1 MIEIDKNKQPEYQNI
16 LTNEALDFL
25 EKICN
30 KFEDNRQQILE
41 NRKKIQESIS
51 SGNRLSFPE
60 NKEIREKEWTVTPP
74 PDDVANRNVE
84 ITGPVDRKMIIN
96 ALNSGADVFMADF
109 EDSTSPTW
117 KNIMDGQVNLL
128 DANLRDL
135 EFVDPKNKKT
145 YSLNAESKT
154 SLFVRPRGLHLNEKN
169 FLIEGDPISGAFLDF
184 ALYTFHNSKLRL
196 DNGIG
201 TYFYIPKLENSLESK
216 LWDDIF
222 TFSEDEL
229 NLPRGTIR
237 ATVLLETISASFEIE
252 EILFSLKE
260 HSLGMNAGRWDYI
273 FSAIKKHREI
283 PGINFPD
290 RSQITM
296 TVPFMKAYTELLVQS
311 CHKRGAHAIGGM
323 SAFIPNRRDPEV
335 TEQAFDQV
343 KRDKEREVNMG
354 FDGSWVA
361 HPDLVQLCKDVF
373 QNSLNGKDNQI
384 DYVPT
389 EPIISEDMLQDFTI
403 SDGTITEEGIRTNIR
418 VGILYIQS
426 WLLGQGAAALFN
438 LMEDAAT
445 AEISRSQLWQ
455 WLNNKSSTND
465 KQKIEKEYIDV
476 LITDEVEKI
485 RKLQDETSK
494 LDEATDL
501 FKNLIFD
508 NNFQEFLTLP
518 AYNLID

>member
-30 KFEDNRQQILE
+30 KFEDTRQQILE
-41 NRKKIQESIS
+41 NRKRIQDSIS

-169 FLIEGDPISGAFLDF
+169 FLIEGNPISGAFLDF
-184 ALYTFHNSKLRL
+184 ALYAFHNSKLRL

-229 NLPRGTIR
+229 DLPRGTIR

-508 NNFQEFLTLP
+508 SNFEEFLTLP

>member
-30 KFEDNRQQILE
+30 KFEDTRQQILE
-41 NRKKIQESIS
+41 NRKRIQDSIS

-169 FLIEGDPISGAFLDF
+169 FLIEGNPISGAFLDF
-184 ALYTFHNSKLRL
+184 ALYAFHNSKLRL

-485 RKLQDETSK
+485 RILQDETSK

-508 NNFQEFLTLP
+508 SNFEEFLTLP

>member
-30 KFEDNRQQILE
+30 KFEDTRQQILE
-41 NRKKIQESIS
+41 NRKRIQDSIS

-169 FLIEGDPISGAFLDF
+169 FLIEGNPISGAFLDF
-184 ALYTFHNSKLRL
+184 ALYAFHNSKLRL

-229 NLPRGTIR
+229 DLPRGTIR

-389 EPIISEDMLQDFTI
+389 GPIVSEDMLQDFTI

-485 RKLQDETSK
+485 RILQDETSK

-508 NNFQEFLTLP
+508 SNFEEFLTLP

>member
-30 KFEDNRQQILE
+30 KFEDTRQQILE
-41 NRKKIQESIS
+41 NRKRIQDSIS

-184 ALYTFHNSKLRL
+184 ALYAFHNSKLRL

-229 NLPRGTIR
+229 DLPRGTIR

-389 EPIISEDMLQDFTI
+389 EPIVSEDMLQDFTI

-508 NNFQEFLTLP
+508 SNFQEFLTLP

>member
-30 KFEDNRQQILE
+30 KFEDTRQQILE
-41 NRKKIQESIS
+41 NRKRIQDSIS

-169 FLIEGDPISGAFLDF
+169 FLIEGNPISGAFLDF
-184 ALYTFHNSKLRL
+184 ALYAFHNSKLRL

-229 NLPRGTIR
+229 DLPRGTIR

-384 DYVPT
+384 EYVPT

-485 RKLQDETSK
+485 RILQDETSK

-508 NNFQEFLTLP
+508 SNFQEFLTLP

>member
-30 KFEDNRQQILE
+30 KFEDTRQQILE
-41 NRKKIQESIS
+41 NRKRIQDSIS

-169 FLIEGDPISGAFLDF
+169 FLIEGNPISGAFLDF
-184 ALYTFHNSKLRL
+184 ALYAFHNSKLRL
-196 DNGIG
+196 DRGIG

-229 NLPRGTIR
+229 DLPRGTIR

-389 EPIISEDMLQDFTI
+389 EPIVSEDMLQDFTI

-465 KQKIEKEYIDV
+465 KQKIEKEYIDF

-508 NNFQEFLTLP
+508 SNFEEFLTLP